1 MSAIPLYVVSGYLG
15 SGKTTLVNHLL
26 RSDGLAGRRVA
37 VIVNEFGPL
46 GVDGALIDASR
57 TEQMYEIN
65 KGSMFCSC
73 TQSELVR
80 VVREIAEQVKPDV
93 VLIEATGV
101 AMPSDVL
108 GVLTAA
114 TGVLSVACTLAVVDV
129 RTFPQTAAFLQAA
142 REQVAWADGVVL
154 NKRDL
159 ATDAQLQQAAM
170 LAEGL
175 NAGAPQTVV
184 AHGQVAWSWVAGLTH
199 QPRTESPCDKPPVG
213 IVAKKFE
220 CSGPVDRASLEGLIA
235 ELGPHLLRLK
245 GNIDLGQGARCV
257 QWAGGPGLD
266 ITDAADLGG
275 SSTQFTVITW
285 NLQPADV
292 ATRFGAI
299 LPDAGK

>member
-1 MSAIPLYVVSGYLG
+1 MSTIPLYVISGYLG

-26 RSDGLAGRRVA
+26 RSDRLAGRRVA

-57 TEQMYEIN
+57 TEKMYEIN
-65 KGSMFCSC
+65 KGSLFCSC

-80 VVREIAEQVKPDV
+80 VVREIAEQVSPDA

-114 TGVLSVACTLAVVDV
+114 TGVLSVACSLAVVDV

-142 REQVAWADGVVL
+142 REQVAWADGIVL

-159 ATDAQLQQAAM
+159 ATAEQIEQAAM
-170 LAEGL
+170 LAGGL
-175 NAGAPQTVV
+175 NAGARQTVV
-184 AHGQVAWSWVAGLTH
+184 EQGQVPWDWVAGLTH

-220 CSGPVDRASLEGLIA
+220 CTGAVDRASLEGLIA

-245 GNIDLGQGARCV
+245 GNIDLGQGAQCV
-257 QWAGGPGLD
+257 QWAGGPGID
-266 ITDAADLGG
+266 IREAADLGDPP
-275 SSTQFTVITW
+275 TRFTVITW

-292 ATRFGAI
+292 SARFGAI
-299 LPDAGK
+299 LPQTLE

>member
-1 MSAIPLYVVSGYLG
+1 MNTIPLYVISGYLG

-26 RSDGLAGRRVA
+26 RSEGLAGRRVA

-46 GVDGALIDASR
+46 GVDGALIDATR

-80 VVREIAEQVKPDV
+80 VVREIAEQVKPDA

-159 ATDAQLQQAAM
+159 ATGEQIEQAAM
-170 LAEGL
+170 LAKGL
-175 NAGAPQTVV
+175 NADAPQTVV
-184 AHGQVAWSWVAGLTH
+184 EQGQVVWDWVASLTH
-199 QPRTESPCDKPPVG
+199 QPRAEAPCDKPPVG

-220 CSGPVDRASLEGLIA
+220 CSGPVDRAALEGLIA

-245 GNIDLGQGARCV
+245 GNIDLGQGTRCV
-257 QWAGGPGLD
+257 QWAGGPELD
-266 ITDAADLGG
+266 ITDAAALGG
-275 SSTQFTVITW
+275 SSTKFTVITW

-292 ATRFGAI
+292 ATRFDVI
-299 LPDAGK
+299 LPETDA